1 MLDDDL
7 PDHFNTWLI
16 NLNIDQLIEYA
27 AKFAANQIRQAGKEA
42 A

>member
-1 MLDDDL
+1 VLDDDL

-16 NLNIDQLIEYA
+16 NLNIDELIEYA
-27 AKFAANQIRQAGKEA
+27 DQFAAKQVRQAGKEA